1 MQHEHWWP
9 RHYHFDAA
17 LAPGVALARDAA
29 GGIVVVKRGPVP
41 APLRRL
47 RHRHLAVVLAAD
59 SDWHVLAWVD
69 GVPLARQTDCVPVAT
84 AMRWTGQLLAALACL
99 HDAGIV
105 HRDVTPANVLVHGDD
120 VVLIDFGLA
129 GPAGPCAVAGTPAS
143 TAPEQWRG
151 HADARSDLFGVGV
164 LLYRLLTGCHPF
176 PGPPFAAL
184 QRMLHGRVAA
194 PSTHAAQCG
203 PALDALVLR
212 ALAPR
217 PSDRCAGAAAMAA
230 ELEAC
235 MLHFTAKPVLAGP
248 ASECRKNENR
258 TNKYR

>member
-9 RHYHFDAA
+9 RHCHFDAV
-17 LAPGVALARDAA
+17 LAPGVARARDST
-29 GGIVVVKRGPVP
+29 GIVVVKRGPVP
-41 APLRRL
+41 ASLLRL
-47 RHRHLAVVLAAD
+47 RHRHLAAVIAAG
-59 SDWHVLAWVD
+59 SDCHVLAWAD
-69 GVPLARQTDCVPVAT
+69 GVPLARQTGRVPVAT
-84 AMRWTGQLLAALACL
+84 AVRWIGQLLGALTCL

-105 HRDVTPANVLVHGDD
+105 HRDVTPANVLVDGAD

-129 GPAGPCAVAGTPAS
+129 GPAGPCTIAGTPAS

-184 QRMLHGRVAA
+184 RRILHGPVAA
-194 PSTHAAQCG
+194 PSSVAPQCG
-203 PALDALVLR
+203 PAFDSLLLR

-217 PSDRCAGAAAMAA
+217 PSDRFASAAAMAA
-230 ELEAC
+230 ALEAC
-235 MLHFTAKPVLAGP
+235 MLHSAANPGLAGP

-258 TNKYR
+258 NDKYR

>member
-9 RHYHFDAA
+9 SHCHFDAA
-17 LAPGVALARDAA
+17 LAPGVAKARDGTGA
-29 GGIVVVKRGPVP
+29 GVVVKRGSVP
-41 APLRRL
+41 ASLLRL
-47 RHRHLAVVLAAD
+47 RHRHLAAVLAAD
-59 SDWHVLAWVD
+59 SDCHVLAWVD
-69 GVPLARQTDCVPVAT
+69 GVPLARQAARVPVAT
-84 AMRWTGQLLAALACL
+84 AVRWTGQLLAALACL

-105 HRDVTPANVLVHGDD
+105 HRDVTTANVLVDGDD

-184 QRMLHGRVAA
+184 QRILHGPVTA
-194 PSTHAAQCG
+194 PSSLASQGG
-203 PALDALVLR
+203 PAFDALLLR

-217 PSDRCAGAAAMAA
+217 PSDRFASAAAMAV

-235 MLHFTAKPVLAGP
+235 MLHCAANPGLAGP

-258 TNKYR
+258 NDKFR

>member
-9 RHYHFDAA
+9 RHYRFDAA
-17 LAPGVALARDAA
+17 LAPGVARARDGA
-29 GGIVVVKRGPVP
+29 GGVVVVKRGPVP
-41 APLRRL
+41 ESLLRL
-47 RHRHLAVVLAAD
+47 RHRHLAAVIAAD
-59 SDWHVLAWVD
+59 SDCHVLDWVD
-69 GVPLARQTDCVPVAT
+69 GVPLARQAERVPAAT
-84 AMRWTGQLLAALACL
+84 AVRWTGQLLAALAYL

-105 HRDVTPANVLVHGDD
+105 HRDVTPANVLVDGED

-184 QRMLHGRVAA
+184 QRILHGPVTA
-194 PSTHAAQCG
+194 PSALAPQCG
-203 PALDALVLR
+203 SAFDPLLLR
-212 ALAPR
+212 ALAPQ
-217 PSDRCAGAAAMAA
+217 PPDRCVSAAAMTA

-235 MLHFTAKPVLAGP
+235 MLHSAANPVLAGP
-248 ASECRKNENR
+248 ARECRKNENR
-258 TNKYR
+258 SDKYR